1 MPDRVIMKSPTD
13 RGAAAVEFA
22 LVAPLLLALIA
33 GIAEFGRAY
42 YLQTTLAGSAR
53 EAVRVVALKN
63 DSAAARTAARGAAA
77 PLALTDGQIVV
88 NTGCSTP
95 TNNAKVT
102 ISYSTPFISGLFGT
116 SLNLTGKAVMRCG
129 G

>member
-1 MPDRVIMKSPTD
+1 MKSPTD
-13 RGAAAVEFA
+13 RGSAAVEFA
-22 LVAPLLLALIA
+22 LVAPLLIALVA

-63 DSAAARTAARGAAA
+63 DPAAARTAARGAAA
-77 PLALTDGQIVV
+77 PLMLTDAQIFV
-88 NTGCSTP
+88 NTACSIP
-95 TNNAKVT
+95 GNNAKVT
-102 ISYSTPFISGLFGT
+102 ISYSTPFISGMFGT
-116 SLNLTGKAVMRCG
+116 TLDLSGQAVMRCG